1 MNSVPGSAVATA
13 RAVVAPLATAF
24 SEAGYRLYLVGG
36 LVRDDLLGRVRDDVD
51 YDLTTD
57 ARPETIKTLVDPFA
71 DAVWTAGERFGTIA
85 CRIDGVVYEITTHR
99 ADAYDESSRKPIVEF
114 GDNVHDDL
122 ARRDFTV
129 NAIAIDLADGTLV
142 DPFGGGADLDAGRL
156 RTPLD
161 PEISFSDDPLRMLRA
176 ARFIAT
182 LDLTPEPALVA
193 AVSAMRERMAIVS
206 VERVRDELQ
215 KMLLLPD
222 PRPGFV
228 FLSSTGLLSDVLP
241 AIAAQGFD
249 ADRVAARTVAV
260 APEPVDRW
268 AALLLDAPT
277 ADREGELRRLKPSG
291 ELARSVAWLTDAASW
306 LEVGAVRVW
315 DASQIY
321 GVAMSRSLGDMQV
334 HPFLIPTPEVSSRLL
349 DDKDK
354 LLVLATDGVWDVMEN
369 DEAVAAGM
377 SGRPLTACI
386 VIVESC
392 AKRWDT
398 SMPGRRDDI
407 TSVVVDLTHPDL
419 NVFGLPQQQQQQ
431 QMYAGGGGGSSS
443 AWLPQVQ

>member
-228 FLSSTGLLSDVLP
+228 FLSSTGLLADVLP

-249 ADRVAARTVAV
+249 AGRVAARTVAV

-268 AALLLDAPT
+268 ASAKLDGVEQTLTTRDRDLLGGLGRGLGRLLGDGALARLLAL
-277 ADREGELRRLKPSG
+277 RLLRRG
-291 ELARSVAWLTDAASW
+291 GR
-306 LEVGAVRVW
+306 
-315 DASQIY
+315 
-321 GVAMSRSLGDMQV
+321 
-334 HPFLIPTPEVSSRLL
+334 L
-349 DDKDK
+349 DDLGRRGLALDGGLG
-354 LLVLATDGVWDVMEN
+354 LLGGDDRLGGGRRGVGVLGEGGGRHGVPAAARVDGV
-369 DEAVAAGM
+369 
-377 SGRPLTACI
+377 
-386 VIVESC
+386 VE
-392 AKRWDT
+392 
-398 SMPGRRDDI
+398 RR
-407 TSVVVDLTHPDL
+407 
-419 NVFGLPQQQQQQ
+419 
-431 QMYAGGGGGSSS
+431 
-443 AWLPQVQ
+443 

>member
-142 DPFGGGADLDAGRL
+142 DPFGGGADLEDGRL

-228 FLSSTGLLSDVLP
+228 FLSSTGLLADVLP

-249 ADRVAARTVAV
+249 AGSVAARTVAV

-306 LEVGAVRVW
+306 LEAGAV
-315 DASQIY
+315 
-321 GVAMSRSLGDMQV
+321 
-334 HPFLIPTPEVSSRLL
+334 PTTPEALRRAAAAAPDGLTLEARLSFVTALRAGVDTTDLETAMAELSRLRQTEPDL
-349 DDKDK
+349 DKPVAPLSGTEVAAVLDIEFGPVIGQAHAA
-354 LLVLATDGVWDVMEN
+354 LLEHRFVHGPLQR
-369 DEAVAAGM
+369 DEAIDV
-377 SGRPLTACI
+377 
-386 VIVESC
+386 VQ
-392 AKRWDT
+392 RWWAET
-398 SMPGRRDDI
+398 
-407 TSVVVDLTHPDL
+407 L
-419 NVFGLPQQQQQQ
+419 
-431 QMYAGGGGGSSS
+431 A
-443 AWLPQVQ
+443 

>member
-13 RAVVAPLATAF
+13 RAAVAPLATAF
-24 SEAGYRLYLVGG
+24 SEARYRLYLVGG

-57 ARPETIKTLVDPFA
+57 ARPEAIKTLVEPFA

-129 NAIAIDLADGTLV
+129 NAMAIDLADGTLV
-142 DPFGGGADLDAGRL
+142 DPFGGGADLEAGRL

-182 LDLTPEPALVA
+182 LGLTPEPELVA

-228 FLSSTGLLSDVLP
+228 FLSSTDLLADVLP

-277 ADREGELRRLKPSG
+277 ADRDGELRRLKPSG
-291 ELARSVAWLTDAASW
+291 ELARSVAWLTDAAPW
-306 LEVGAVRVW
+306 LEAGTVPTTPEALRRAAAAAPDGLTLEARLSFVTALRVGADTTDLETAMAELGRLRQAEPDLDKPVAPLSGPA
-315 DASQIY
+315 DAAVLDIEFGPVIGQ
-321 GVAMSRSLGDMQV
+321 AHAALLEHRFV
-334 HPFLIPTPEVSSRLL
+334 HGPLQR
-349 DDKDK
+349 
-354 LLVLATDGVWDVMEN
+354 
-369 DEAVAAGM
+369 DEAIDV
-377 SGRPLTACI
+377 
-386 VIVESC
+386 VQ
-392 AKRWDT
+392 RWWAET
-398 SMPGRRDDI
+398 S
-407 TSVVVDLTHPDL
+407 
-419 NVFGLPQQQQQQ
+419 
-431 QMYAGGGGGSSS
+431 A
-443 AWLPQVQ
+443 

>member
-57 ARPETIKTLVDPFA
+57 ARPETIKRLVDPFA
-71 DAVWTAGERFGTIA
+71 DAVWAEGERFGTIA

-176 ARFIAT
+176 ARFVAT

-268 AALLLDAPT
+268 ASGDGVRPH
-277 ADREGELRRLKPSG
+277 DRQSVRRAAGPPSG

-306 LEVGAVRVW
+306 LEAGAV
-315 DASQIY
+315 
-321 GVAMSRSLGDMQV
+321 
-334 HPFLIPTPEVSSRLL
+334 PTTPEALRRAAAAAPDGLTLEARLSFVTALRAGVDTTDLETAMAELSRLRQTEPDL
-349 DDKDK
+349 DKPVAPLSGTEVAAVLDIEFGPVIGQAHAA
-354 LLVLATDGVWDVMEN
+354 LLEHRFVHGPLQR
-369 DEAVAAGM
+369 DEAIDV
-377 SGRPLTACI
+377 
-386 VIVESC
+386 VQ
-392 AKRWDT
+392 RWWAET
-398 SMPGRRDDI
+398 S
-407 TSVVVDLTHPDL
+407 
-419 NVFGLPQQQQQQ
+419 
-431 QMYAGGGGGSSS
+431 A
-443 AWLPQVQ
+443 

>member
-142 DPFGGGADLDAGRL
+142 DPFGGGADLEDGRL

-228 FLSSTGLLSDVLP
+228 FLSSTGLLADVLP

-249 ADRVAARTVAV
+249 AGSVAARTVAV

-306 LEVGAVRVW
+306 LEAGAV
-315 DASQIY
+315 
-321 GVAMSRSLGDMQV
+321 
-334 HPFLIPTPEVSSRLL
+334 PTTPEALRRAAAAAPDGLTLEARLSFVTALRAGVDTTDLEMAIAELSRLRQTEPDL
-349 DDKDK
+349 DKPVAPLSGTEVAAVLDIEFVPVLGQAHAA
-354 LLVLATDGVWDVMEN
+354 LLSQRFVPGPLQR
-369 DEAVAAGM
+369 DEAIDV
-377 SGRPLTACI
+377 
-386 VIVESC
+386 VQ
-392 AKRWDT
+392 RWWAET
-398 SMPGRRDDI
+398 
-407 TSVVVDLTHPDL
+407 L
-419 NVFGLPQQQQQQ
+419 
-431 QMYAGGGGGSSS
+431 A
-443 AWLPQVQ
+443 

>member
-36 LVRDDLLGRVRDDVD
+36 LVRDDLLGRVRNDVD

-142 DPFGGGADLDAGRL
+142 DPFGGGADLEDGRL

-228 FLSSTGLLSDVLP
+228 FLSSTGLLADVLP

-249 ADRVAARTVAV
+249 AGSVAARTVAV

-306 LEVGAVRVW
+306 LEAGAV
-315 DASQIY
+315 
-321 GVAMSRSLGDMQV
+321 
-334 HPFLIPTPEVSSRLL
+334 PTTPEALRRAAAAPDGLTLEARLSFVTALRAGVDTTDLEMAIAELSRLRQTEPDL
-349 DDKDK
+349 DKPVAPLSGTEVAAVLDIEFGPVIGQAHAA
-354 LLVLATDGVWDVMEN
+354 LLEHRFVHGPLQR
-369 DEAVAAGM
+369 DEAIDV
-377 SGRPLTACI
+377 
-386 VIVESC
+386 VQ
-392 AKRWDT
+392 RWWAET
-398 SMPGRRDDI
+398 
-407 TSVVVDLTHPDL
+407 L
-419 NVFGLPQQQQQQ
+419 
-431 QMYAGGGGGSSS
+431 A
-443 AWLPQVQ
+443 